1 MPSFSPCQ
9 RRRLT
14 AVAFFLVAALLPA
27 AQALA
32 ADLPPAAR
40 QILAQADLPAG
51 ALAVVVAPAD
61 GGRPRLALR
70 GEAPIQPAST
80 MKLVT
85 TYAALDL
92 LGPAATFRT
101 ELRAT
106 GPVEDGVLKGDLV
119 LVGGGDPRLTAEALW
134 GLFHSARA
142 RGIRRIAGD
151 LVLDRSALAPPP
163 HDPGAF
169 DGEGLRPYNAGPDGL
184 LVNFHALK
192 LTLAPDPAR
201 QAVQAVL
208 ETPLA
213 GLRVLSRLQLTA
225 GPCGDW
231 RELIQPS
238 FGDNSDTLVLSGN
251 YAAACAEQ
259 SLYLSPLPPERFS
272 AAMARALWEE
282 SGGEIGGQVRD
293 GALPPGSRPVAAIDS
308 ASVGELVRDIN
319 KFSNNVMARQLFLL
333 LGRNTTA
340 AGNAVPA
347 GPDQARE
354 RLQAWLAARGL
365 AGEGIVVDNGSGLS
379 RSETVTALGLARL
392 LQSAWS
398 SPVMPELLASLPVAG
413 VDGTLKR
420 RFQNSPARGRA
431 RLKTGSLDNVRALA
445 GFVPDR
451 SGHWWVVV
459 AIAQH
464 ARARQALPA
473 LDAVVDWVAGG
484 RP

>member
-1 MPSFSPCQ
+1 MLGPSSE
-9 RRRLT
+9 
-14 AVAFFLVAALLPA
+14 
-27 AQALA
+27 
-32 ADLPPAAR
+32 LPPAAR
-40 QILAQADLPAG
+40 QILAQADLPAS

-106 GPVEDGVLKGDLV
+106 GPLEDGVLKGDLV
-119 LVGGGDPRLTAEALW
+119 LVGGGDPRLTSEALW
-134 GLFHSARA
+134 GLFHSVRA

-151 LVLDRSALAPPP
+151 LVLDRSALTPPP
-163 HDPGAF
+163 HDPNAF

-192 LTLAPDPAR
+192 LTLVPDPAH
-201 QAVQAVL
+201 QAVDGVL
-208 ETPLA
+208 DTPLA
-213 GLRVLSRLQLTA
+213 GLRVLSRLQLVA

-231 RELIQPS
+231 RGKVEPAY
-238 FGDNSDTLVLSGN
+238 GEGTATLVLSGS
-251 YAAACAEQ
+251 YAAECGEQ
-259 SLYLSPLPPERFS
+259 SLYLSPLPPQRFG
-272 AAMARALWEE
+272 AALAQALWEE
-282 SGGEIGGQVRD
+282 SGGEIAGQVRD
-293 GALPPGSRPVAAIDS
+293 GSAPADARLLAAIDS
-308 ASVGELVRDIN
+308 APIGELVRDIN

-333 LGRNTTA
+333 LGRNGSPDG
-340 AGNAVPA
+340 AGT
-347 GPDQARE
+347 QEKARDKV
-354 RLQAWLAARGL
+354 RGWLAARGL
-365 AGEGIVVDNGSGLS
+365 AADSIAVDNGSGLS
-379 RSETVTALGLARL
+379 RSETVTAAALARL

-451 SGHWWVVV
+451 SGKWWVVV

-464 ARARQALPA
+464 PRARQALPA
-473 LDAVVDWVAGG
+473 LDAVVDWVAG
-484 RP
+484 R